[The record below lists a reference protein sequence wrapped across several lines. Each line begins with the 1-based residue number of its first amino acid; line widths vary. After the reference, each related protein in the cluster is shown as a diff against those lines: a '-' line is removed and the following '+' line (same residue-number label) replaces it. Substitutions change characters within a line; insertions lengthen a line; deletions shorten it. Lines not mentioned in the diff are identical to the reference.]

1 MSETAFRKIREN
13 RHTRIKMIVTE
24 VCENL
29 YAHKFKKAEH
39 ILHKYNISKLIQ
51 EESEKFQKS
60 YKQSLKYRVI
70 S

>member
-1 MSETAFRKIREN
+1 
-13 RHTRIKMIVTE
+13 MIETE

-51 EESEKFQKS
+51 EELENFKS
-60 YKQSLKYRVI
+60 PI
-70 S
+70 SNH